1 MVECRSIFSF
11 SHSTIPPFPYSHI
24 PTFLTLIPPYHHFH
38 TLTFPHLKKTLAADG
53 LIEMTNPAS
62 PNSPQQSYR
71 LTSKGY
77 AAVA

>member
-1 MVECRSIFSF
+1 MRGYRVNSLEGVRFRRWATCVLREM
-11 SHSTIPPFPYSHI
+11 
-24 PTFLTLIPPYHHFH
+24 L
-38 TLTFPHLKKTLAADG
+38 LKRHAADG

-62 PNSPQQSYR
+62 PNSPQHSYR